1 MGHSIGLLQKM
12 YHIIRIYLSIYIR
25 AKNRA
30 DSVKV
35 EGRNQNQQML
45 IEKKKLSIHA
55 KVVESNNNNIS
66 TFPTD
71 YEPKVTSHIHY
82 PKAKN

>member
-12 YHIIRIYLSIYIR
+12 YHIIRIFEYIYIR

-45 IEKKKLSIHA
+45 IEKKNWAYMQK
-55 KVVESNNNNIS
+55 
-66 TFPTD
+66 
-71 YEPKVTSHIHY
+71 
-82 PKAKN
+82 

>member
-1 MGHSIGLLQKM
+1 MGHCIGLLQKM

-35 EGRNQNQQML
+35 EGQQLKIIYIRLSMHAVFT
-45 IEKKKLSIHA
+45 IELRQ
-55 KVVESNNNNIS
+55 IS
-66 TFPTD
+66 
-71 YEPKVTSHIHY
+71 
-82 PKAKN
+82 KAKDHRVQRDVRNSLVKILLTLK

>member
-12 YHIIRIYLSIYIR
+12 YHIIRIFEYIYIR

-45 IEKKKLSIHA
+45 IEKKLSIHA

-71 YEPKVTSHIHY
+71 YGPKVTR
-82 PKAKN
+82 

>member
-1 MGHSIGLLQKM
+1 M

-45 IEKKKLSIHA
+45 IEKKLSIHA
-55 KVVESNNNNIS
+55 KVVCRE
-66 TFPTD
+66 
-71 YEPKVTSHIHY
+71 
-82 PKAKN
+82 

>member
-1 MGHSIGLLQKM
+1 MVRRFFGERLKSKIVAKLAADFADLLFSSFLIKKM
-12 YHIIRIYLSIYIR
+12 YHIIRIFEYIYIR

-45 IEKKKLSIHA
+45 IEKKIEHTCKSSR
-55 KVVESNNNNIS
+55 E
-66 TFPTD
+66 
-71 YEPKVTSHIHY
+71 
-82 PKAKN
+82 

>member
-1 MGHSIGLLQKM
+1 MHRYLQYNKIGSQYRAPPKNVSYHSYIFE
-12 YHIIRIYLSIYIR
+12 YIYIR

-45 IEKKKLSIHA
+45 IEKKIEHTCKSSR
-55 KVVESNNNNIS
+55 E
-66 TFPTD
+66 
-71 YEPKVTSHIHY
+71 
-82 PKAKN
+82 

>member
-1 MGHSIGLLQKM
+1 M

-45 IEKKKLSIHA
+45 IEKKIEHTCKSSR
-55 KVVESNNNNIS
+55 E
-66 TFPTD
+66 
-71 YEPKVTSHIHY
+71 
-82 PKAKN
+82 